1 VEYAPFGVVC
11 AITPV
16 TNPTSTIT
24 CNGIGIVSAGNSV
37 VFNVHPSARGVSNHL
52 VSLLNEGIVR
62 AGGPPNLVASIENPT
77 IESAG
82 ALMKNRGVALIV
94 VTGGPAVVRAAMATG
109 KKAICAG
116 PGNPPVVVDETAD
129 IPRAAR
135 NIVLGASLDNNNVCT
150 DEKEVVVTEPVADA
164 LLREMARADAVI
176 LTPTQTEQITRAVF
190 EEARGPRRHGVINK
204 KYVGKDAAAILGA
217 IGASC
222 DPRARLLVAPVP
234 VDHPLMW
241 TEQMMPIMPVA
252 RVADADAAIDLAK
265 EMEHGYGHTAVMHSK
280 NIERLSR
287 MARVMDTCIFVK
299 NGPAYAG
306 LGYGG
311 EGPTSFTIAHPT
323 GDGLTDARTFS
334 RLRRCTLVDYFRI
347 V

>member
-1 VEYAPFGVVC
+1 
-11 AITPV
+11 
-16 TNPTSTIT
+16 
-24 CNGIGIVSAGNSV
+24 
-37 VFNVHPSARGVSNHL
+37 
-52 VSLLNEGIVR
+52 
-62 AGGPPNLVASIENPT
+62 
-77 IESAG
+77 
-82 ALMKNRGVALIV
+82 
-94 VTGGPAVVRAAMATG
+94 
-109 KKAICAG
+109 
-116 PGNPPVVVDETAD
+116 
-129 IPRAAR
+129 
-135 NIVLGASLDNNNVCT
+135 
-150 DEKEVVVTEPVADA
+150 
-164 LLREMARADAVI
+164 
-176 LTPTQTEQITRAVF
+176 
-190 EEARGPRRHGVINK
+190 
-204 KYVGKDAAAILGA
+204 
-217 IGASC
+217 
-222 DPRARLLVAPVP
+222 
-234 VDHPLMW
+234 
-241 TEQMMPIMPVA
+241 MPVA